1 MSDFLV
7 VLGFVFTSV
16 FLGAS
21 VLFKSPALAIAA
33 SIWFVGAGLGIIAQ
47 LIEKQNRRPPVPSDP
62 PEVRPIK

>member
-1 MSDFLV
+1 MSDGLV
-7 VLGFVFTSV
+7 VLGYIFMCL
-16 FLGAS
+16 FLGAA

-33 SIWFVGAGLGIIAQ
+33 AIWFVGAGLGIIAQ